1 MSLLISCFY
10 ALAAFLAAAF
20 SFIEIRLLWRFMKNR
35 AAIRDICALKNE
47 SPESHNRQSPLVTIQ
62 IPLYNERTTAAQIVR
77 SVAAQDYPKDRFNI
91 QVLDDSTDETSE
103 IVAEVLDEVRDQ
115 GISIEHIRRDNRKGY
130 KAGALSEGL
139 KRSDAEFIAVF
150 DADFIPGPDFLRR
163 LILEEQAFS
172 DPTVAFVQ
180 ARWAWNQPVKGLLYS
195 ALALPLDRHFYVQK
209 PTRAFLGH
217 VTTFN
222 GSGGIWRRQAVD
234 EAGGWSA
241 ATLTE
246 DLDLSYRCALR
257 GWRGHYIKEISV
269 SNDLPSHMSALKLQQ
284 RRWAKGSAQCFRRL
298 AKRVLASKDVLKDR
312 WDEAFL
318 LAGYAI
324 HPILLINVL
333 LWPWAVLY
341 VDRMLFFALQA
352 LMGLATAVV
361 PLSFIVTITERDGS
375 WRGASSLRE
384 IIAGRAVG
392 VGLMVNNSVGQA
404 EGFLVTGGEFART
417 PKGVAESGQDSITSV
432 GADKAYSNPLHWTF
446 FAELALI
453 SYCIVAAVL
462 LSTRGELLWAMPL
475 VLFGTCIAVVVLLQ
489 MAPRLA

>member
-1 MSLLISCFY
+1 MSLLISFFY

-20 SFIEIRLLWRFMKNR
+20 SFVELRLLWRFMKNR
-35 AAIRDICALKNE
+35 TAIRDMGTFKKKD
-47 SPESHNRQSPLVTIQ
+47 PESHDRLPPLVTIQ

-77 SVAAQDYPKDRFNI
+77 SAATQDYPRDRFNI

-103 IVAEVLDEVRDQ
+103 IVAEVLEEVRRD
-115 GISIEHIRRDNRKGY
+115 GIAIEQICRDNREGY
-130 KAGALSEGL
+130 KAGALAEGL
-139 KRSDAEFIAVF
+139 RRSDAEFIAVF
-150 DADFIPGPDFLRR
+150 DADFIPEPDFLRR
-163 LILEEQAFS
+163 LVIEEQAFS
-172 DPTVAFVQ
+172 DPRVAFVQ
-180 ARWAWNQPVKGLLYS
+180 ARWAWRQPVQGLLYS

-222 GSGGIWRRQAVD
+222 GSGGIWRRRAVD

-246 DLDLSYRCALR
+246 DLDLSYRCALL
-257 GWRGHYIKEISV
+257 GWRGHYIKDISI

-284 RRWAKGSAQCFRRL
+284 RRWAKGSAQCFRTL
-298 AKRVLASKDVLKDR
+298 ARRVLASKDILKDR

-341 VDRMLFFALQA
+341 MDRILFFALQA
-352 LMGLATAVV
+352 LVGLATTVV

-375 WRGASSLRE
+375 WGGIRSLWE
-384 IIAGRAVG
+384 ILAGLTVG
-392 VGLMVNNSVGQA
+392 IGLMVNNSVGQA
-404 EGFLVTGGEFART
+404 EGFLVAGGEFART
-417 PKGVAESGQDSITSV
+417 PKGVVESGHHSTTAV

-446 FAELALI
+446 FAELALA
-453 SYCIVAAVL
+453 SYCIVGAVVL
-462 LSTRGELLWAMPL
+462 FTRGEALWALPL
-475 VLFGTCIAVVVLLQ
+475 VFFGICIAVVVQLQ

>member
-1 MSLLISCFY
+1 MSLLISLFY
-10 ALAAFLAAAF
+10 ASAAFLAAAF
-20 SFIEIRLLWRFMKNR
+20 SFVELRLLWRFMKNR
-35 AAIRDICALKNE
+35 AAIRNISTLRTEGSEHPDR
-47 SPESHNRQSPLVTIQ
+47 PTPLVTIQ

-77 SVAAQDYPKDRFNI
+77 SVAAQDYPKSRFNI
-91 QVLDDSTDETSE
+91 QVLDDSTDETSK
-103 IVAEVLDEVRDQ
+103 IVAEVLEEVRLD
-115 GISIEHIRRDNRKGY
+115 GIAIEQIFRDNRKGY

-150 DADFIPGPDFLRR
+150 DADFIPKPDFLRR
-163 LILEEQAFS
+163 LIIEEQAFS
-172 DPTVAFVQ
+172 DPKVAFVQ

-222 GSGGIWRRQAVD
+222 GSGGIWRREAVD

-257 GWRGHYIKEISV
+257 GWRGHYIRDVSV

-284 RRWAKGSAQCFRRL
+284 RRWAKGSAQCFRGL

-341 VDRMLFFALQA
+341 MDRTLFFVLQA
-352 LMGLATAVV
+352 LVGLATTVV
-361 PLSFIVTITERDGS
+361 PLSFVVTITERDGS
-375 WRGASSLRE
+375 WGGISSLRE
-384 IIAGRAVG
+384 ILAGLAVG
-392 VGLMVNNSVGQA
+392 IGLMVNNSVGQA
-404 EGFLVTGGEFART
+404 EGFLVAGGEFART
-417 PKGVAESGQDSITSV
+417 PKGVVESGHRSITAV

-446 FAELALI
+446 FAELALT
-453 SYCIVAAVL
+453 SYCIVGAAL
-462 LSTRGELLWAMPL
+462 LFTKGESLWAFPL
-475 VLFGTCIAVVVLLQ
+475 ILFGICIALVIRLQ

>member
-1 MSLLISCFY
+1 MPLLISLFY

-20 SFIEIRLLWRFMKNR
+20 SFVELRLLWRFMKNR
-35 AAIRDICALKNE
+35 AAIRDIGTLKKE
-47 SPESHNRQSPLVTIQ
+47 DPESHDRVPPLVTIQ

-77 SVAAQDYPKDRFNI
+77 SVAAQDYPKGRFNI

-103 IVAEVLDEVRDQ
+103 IVAEILEEVRRD
-115 GISIEHIRRDNRKGY
+115 GIAIEQICRDNREGY

-150 DADFIPGPDFLRR
+150 DADFVPEPDFLRR
-163 LILEEQAFS
+163 LIIEEQAFS

-180 ARWAWNQPVKGLLYS
+180 TRWAWNQPVEGLLYS

-222 GSGGIWRRQAVD
+222 GSGGIWRRKAVD

-257 GWRGHYIKEISV
+257 GWRGHYIRDISV

-284 RRWAKGSAQCFRRL
+284 RRWAKGSAQCFRGL
-298 AKRVLASKDVLKDR
+298 AKSVLASKAVLKDR
-312 WDEAFL
+312 WDEVFL
-318 LAGYAI
+318 IAGYAI

-341 VDRMLFFALQA
+341 MDRVLFFALQA
-352 LMGLATAVV
+352 LMGLVTAVV
-361 PLSFIVTITERDGS
+361 PLSFVVTIIERDGS
-375 WRGASSLRE
+375 WGGISSLRE
-384 IIAGRAVG
+384 IVAGLAVG

-417 PKGVAESGQDSITSV
+417 PKGVVESGRHSITAV

-446 FAELALI
+446 FAELALT
-453 SYCIVAAVL
+453 SYCIVGAAL
-462 LSTRGELLWAMPL
+462 LFTKGESLWSLPL
-475 VLFGTCIAVVVLLQ
+475 ILFGICIALVVRLQ